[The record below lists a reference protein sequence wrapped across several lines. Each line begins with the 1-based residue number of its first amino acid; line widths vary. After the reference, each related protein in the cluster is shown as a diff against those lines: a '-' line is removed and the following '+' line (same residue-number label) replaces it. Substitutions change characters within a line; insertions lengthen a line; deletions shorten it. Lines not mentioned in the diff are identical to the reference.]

1 MENERVG
8 EYFVSRASGGQELE
22 RRNPGFTL
30 IELLVVIAIL
40 AVLAALL
47 FPVFAQA
54 RARAR
59 QTQCASN
66 TRQLAL
72 GILMYA
78 QDNDDTLPPVAYA
91 IGDEENGG
99 RIVLWSDL
107 VAPYLRNT
115 QIRICPAD
123 ARARQ
128 CSYGLNELAFA
139 DLTDPDELQGLVRP
153 LAAFQTPATTVMLG
167 EVGTEDDLTTDRPD
181 RYKLVAPSYPLNDH
195 EDARPAARHFQ
206 RVNLSFMDGHQQPM
220 RLEQF
225 YQRQAPPDKWFL
237 P

>member
-1 MENERVG
+1 LNR
-8 EYFVSRASGGQELE
+8 RAA
-22 RRNPGFTL
+22 GFTL

-40 AVLAALL
+40 AILAALL

-59 QTQCASN
+59 QTHCASN

-78 QDNDDTLPPVAYA
+78 QDNDDTLPPVAYSA
-91 IGDEENGG
+91 GGGDENENV
-99 RIVLWSDL
+99 VLWSDL
-107 VAPYLRNT
+107 VAPYLKNR
-115 QIRICPAD
+115 QIRLCPAD

-128 CSYGLNELAFA
+128 NSYGLNELAFA

-153 LAAFQTPATTVMLG
+153 LAAFQTPAATVMLG
-167 EVGTEDDLTTDRPD
+167 EVGTEEDLTTDRPD

-206 RVNLSFMDGHQQPM
+206 RVNLAFMDGHQQPL

-225 YQRQAPPDKWFL
+225 YQRQVPADRWFAP
-237 P
+237 

>member
-1 MENERVG
+1 LNRRV
-8 EYFVSRASGGQELE
+8 
-22 RRNPGFTL
+22 PGFTL

-40 AVLAALL
+40 AILAALL

-59 QTQCASN
+59 QAACASN

-91 IGDEENGG
+91 IGGG
-99 RIVLWSDL
+99 DDDHPVLWSEMI
-107 VAPYLRNT
+107 APYLKSR
-115 QIRICPAD
+115 QILLCPAD
-123 ARARQ
+123 TRARAS
-128 CSYGLNELAFA
+128 SYGLNELAFA
-139 DLTDPDELQGLVRP
+139 DLTDPDELQGLIRP
-153 LAAFQTPATTVMLG
+153 LAAFQNPSATVMLG
-167 EVGTEDDLTTDRPD
+167 EVGTEDDFTTDRPD
-181 RYKLVAPSYPLNDH
+181 RYKLVAPSYPLNDR
-195 EDARPAARHFQ
+195 EDARPAARHFE
-206 RVNLSFMDGHQQPM
+206 RVNLSFMDGHQQPL

-225 YQRQAPPDKWFL
+225 YERQAPADRWFL